1 MKNRGKWDMRAGS
14 LRFRRG
20 SPAVGGGGE
29 GGGVEY
35 RGVEE
40 TRVSPT
46 NVWRKVRVVVGEI
59 AVHLW
64 RRKVVERRGGEGER
78 RREEREMAGR
88 GEVGSFKA
96 ARNLS
101 RDDI

>member
-1 MKNRGKWDMRAGS
+1 M
-14 LRFRRG
+14 
-20 SPAVGGGGE
+20 
-29 GGGVEY
+29 
-35 RGVEE
+35 
-40 TRVSPT
+40 
-46 NVWRKVRVVVGEI
+46 VGEI